1 MSNFELFLDFQK
13 QVLTY
18 SFMSL
23 NKKRAPN
30 ESGSW
35 FSGAQKKILVECDHF
50 YIFPETPVRIP
61 TTITSAKSHFST
73 FSAGIR
79 EMWIVIP
86 KIPQKTARKA
96 YESKMS
102 KP

>member
-23 NKKRAPN
+23 NKKRALN
-30 ESGSW
+30 ESESW

-50 YIFPETPVRIP
+50 ISFLKHQLEFRQRLLLLKAI
-61 TTITSAKSHFST
+61 SAHFQRVS
-73 FSAGIR
+73 
-79 EMWIVIP
+79 E
-86 KIPQKTARKA
+86 KC
-96 YESKMS
+96 EL
-102 KP
+102 